1 MITFNPAFDLY
12 HSIFRMANIAS
23 RLEEGEFFEVE
34 RVRIW
39 DYYLIFPDKVH
50 KIKIKRDEKDMRELC
65 SKLSKYNNPYER
77 SGNNRI
83 QFEQIR
89 SVQISALKC
98 LVSYGILN
106 KEDYEIGRVAV
117 GDRKALDDFIAT
129 VGKLPARENNSLSY
143 LLLFS
148 RNMPLTG
155 IDGLKDRTRLL
166 DSKYDAD

>member
-1 MITFNPAFDLY
+1 M
-12 HSIFRMANIAS
+12 
-23 RLEEGEFFEVE
+23 
-34 RVRIW
+34 
-39 DYYLIFPDKVH
+39 
-50 KIKIKRDEKDMRELC
+50 
-65 SKLSKYNNPYER
+65 
-77 SGNNRI
+77 
-83 QFEQIR
+83 
-89 SVQISALKC
+89 
-98 LVSYGILN
+98 
-106 KEDYEIGRVAV
+106 